1 MADQTA
7 KAVRSQTEK
16 AALALLRE
24 RALLVGEAAT
34 ARHERDQLAEALHR
48 ATDHYNTRYAA
59 AVAGGWTADDLARLG
74 LDAPESSS
82 PRRRRPP
89 RPATEPESAGE
100 QGVQAGEQGVGL

>member
-24 RALLVGEAAT
+24 RTNLVGEAAT
-34 ARHERDQLAEALHR
+34 ARHERDQLAEALR
-48 ATDHYNTRYAA
+48 QATDHYNTRYAA

-74 LDAPESSS
+74 LGAPESNS

-100 QGVQAGEQGVGL
+100 QGVQAGVEL